1 MGENK
6 LARNS
11 SLNSLHM
18 EIMVI
23 WRMYRQ
29 VWGHRLG
36 GGISRL
42 RLLFLI
48 FFLSQERVHGMQ
60 ALPAENLVSELDSTT
75 TQLFSL

>member
-1 MGENK
+1 LQVVGCYGDRREKTWEAMGENK

-29 VWGHRLG
+29 V
-36 GGISRL
+36 
-42 RLLFLI
+42 
-48 FFLSQERVHGMQ
+48 
-60 ALPAENLVSELDSTT
+60 
-75 TQLFSL
+75 